1 MFLVELSGTAPES
14 SELFALLHRY
24 IVYIIPHNFT
34 FVHLFFINSI
44 EEEEELHMIE
54 VAAALSAATTAFNA
68 IKKGFEVGRDIE
80 SMAGDLG
87 RWMGAASDIDKAG
100 EYAKNPPLF
109 KKLFASGSVEEEAMA
124 TFMAKKK
131 AEDMRAQ
138 LKQIII
144 MTRGMGAWEELLAT
158 EGDIRKKRQ
167 AAIYA
172 QKEKQ
177 RKVIEITAIVLCVAL
192 VGSFVVWVT
201 GALLKSQGI
210 I

>member
-1 MFLVELSGTAPES
+1 
-14 SELFALLHRY
+14 
-24 IVYIIPHNFT
+24 
-34 FVHLFFINSI
+34 
-44 EEEEELHMIE
+44 MIE

-68 IKKGFEVGRDIE
+68 IKKGFEVGREIE

-87 RWMGAASDIDKAG
+87 RWMGHVSDINKAD

-131 AEDMRAQ
+131 AEDMRYQ
-138 LKQIII
+138 LKQLISL
-144 MTRGMGAWEELLAT
+144 TRGPASWEELLKT

-177 RKVIEITAIVLCVAL
+177 RKVMEWSAIFVGIAIF
-192 VGSFVVWVT
+192 GSFLFWLVSL
-201 GALLKSQGI
+201 ALKARGVI
-210 I
+210 

>member
-1 MFLVELSGTAPES
+1 
-14 SELFALLHRY
+14 
-24 IVYIIPHNFT
+24 
-34 FVHLFFINSI
+34 
-44 EEEEELHMIE
+44 MIE

-87 RWMGAASDIDKAG
+87 RWMGSVSDIDKAG

-109 KKLFASGSVEEEAMA
+109 KKLFAKGSVEEEAMA

-138 LKQIII
+138 LKSIII
-144 MTRGMGAWEELLAT
+144 MTRGMSAWDELLKT
-158 EGDIRKKRQ
+158 EGDIRKRRQ
-167 AAIYA
+167 KAIYA

-177 RKVIEITAIVLCVAL
+177 RKVIEWTGIFIGIAIF
-192 VGSFVVWVT
+192 GSFLFWLLT
-201 GALLKSQGI
+201 LALKARGLL
-210 I
+210 

>member
-1 MFLVELSGTAPES
+1 
-14 SELFALLHRY
+14 
-24 IVYIIPHNFT
+24 
-34 FVHLFFINSI
+34 
-44 EEEEELHMIE
+44 MIE
-54 VAAALSAATTAFNA
+54 IAAALSAATTAFNA

-144 MTRGMGAWEELLAT
+144 LTRGMSAWDELLKT

-167 AAIYA
+167 QAVYA
-172 QKEKQ
+172 QEEKR
-177 RKVIEITAIVLCVAL
+177 RKALEISAIIMGVAVMGGFL
-192 VGSFVVWVT
+192 AWLISLG
-201 GALLKSQGI
+201 LKARGLI
-210 I
+210 

>member
-1 MFLVELSGTAPES
+1 
-14 SELFALLHRY
+14 
-24 IVYIIPHNFT
+24 
-34 FVHLFFINSI
+34 
-44 EEEEELHMIE
+44 MIE

-109 KKLFASGSVEEEAMA
+109 KKLFAKGSVEEEAMA

-138 LKQIII
+138 LKQLIIL
-144 MTRGMGAWEELLAT
+144 TRGMGAWDELLKT

-172 QKEKQ
+172 QAEKQ
-177 RKVIEITAIVLCVAL
+177 RKVLEISALIVGIAIVGGFIAWLIGLGLEARGL
-192 VGSFVVWVT
+192 
-201 GALLKSQGI
+201 I
-210 I
+210 

>member
-1 MFLVELSGTAPES
+1 
-14 SELFALLHRY
+14 
-24 IVYIIPHNFT
+24 
-34 FVHLFFINSI
+34 
-44 EEEEELHMIE
+44 MIE

-138 LKQIII
+138 LKQLIIL
-144 MTRGMGAWEELLAT
+144 TRGMGAWDELLKT
-158 EGDIRKKRQ
+158 EGDIRKRRQ
-167 AAIYA
+167 KAIYA

-177 RKVIEITAIVLCVAL
+177 RKFIEWTAILIGIAIVGRFIAWLISVAMKAQ
-192 VGSFVVWVT
+192 
-201 GALLKSQGI
+201 GAL
-210 I
+210 

>member
-1 MFLVELSGTAPES
+1 MIDPVTA
-14 SELFALLHRY
+14 LA
-24 IVYIIPHNFT
+24 
-34 FVHLFFINSI
+34 
-44 EEEEELHMIE
+44 
-54 VAAALSAATTAFNA
+54 AATTAFNA

-144 MTRGMGAWEELLAT
+144 LTRGMSAWDELLKT

-167 AAIYA
+167 QAVYA
-172 QKEKQ
+172 QEEKR
-177 RKVIEITAIVLCVAL
+177 RKALEISAIIMGVAVMGGFL
-192 VGSFVVWVT
+192 AWLISLG
-201 GALLKSQGI
+201 LKARGLI
-210 I
+210 

>member
-1 MFLVELSGTAPES
+1 
-14 SELFALLHRY
+14 
-24 IVYIIPHNFT
+24 
-34 FVHLFFINSI
+34 
-44 EEEEELHMIE
+44 MIE

-138 LKQIII
+138 LKQLIIL
-144 MTRGMGAWEELLAT
+144 TRGMGAWDELLKT

-167 AAIYA
+167 QAIYA

-177 RKVIEITAIVLCVAL
+177 RKVMEWTAIFIGVGI
-192 VGSFVVWVT
+192 VGSFLAWLISL
-201 GALLKSQGI
+201 GLEARGLI
-210 I
+210 

>member
-1 MFLVELSGTAPES
+1 
-14 SELFALLHRY
+14 
-24 IVYIIPHNFT
+24 
-34 FVHLFFINSI
+34 
-44 EEEEELHMIE
+44 MIE

-109 KKLFASGSVEEEAMA
+109 NKLFASGSVEEEAMA

-138 LKQIII
+138 LKQLIIL
-144 MTRGMGAWEELLAT
+144 TRGMGAWDELLKT
-158 EGDIRKKRQ
+158 EGDIRKRRQ
-167 AAIYA
+167 KAIYA

-177 RKVIEITAIVLCVAL
+177 RKFIEWTAILIGIAIVGGFIAWLISLAMKAQGVL
-192 VGSFVVWVT
+192 
-201 GALLKSQGI
+201 
-210 I
+210 